1 MINSALWP
9 RLLGLIVAVLF
20 VVSLS
25 RPAHAIVIEQYFPA
39 APDGQPRPQAQSGWR
54 INYDILAPGTH
65 GYGRSAVFQFSSVEF
80 MRGYLPNGKPDWI
93 KILNNLAMVE
103 MYVPYNDG
111 TFVLDMHGR
120 SHYGVPTLE
129 PNPFVK
135 ARSDF
140 LPPYGIISGKI
151 EQDGYVIGEVVDD
164 GIRFMDSHQG
174 NKVRRGQMLWL
185 WATLK
190 ASNYRY
196 VLKYGFSDDGTISVR
211 AGGTAENLYDDKD
224 SPRNKAVHLH
234 VAAWRMEFDLGAA
247 NMNMI
252 NIVERHPDLSEG
264 GATFSVRP
272 FNNGLEGGEKW
283 NPEAFTMLE
292 IMNEKT
298 VNRHVPP
305 RHVGYGLMPIRTGS
319 ARTTE
324 RYTNFDF
331 WVTRRTP
338 ADPRR
343 SARAPELKFI
353 DLPENTT
360 VPEPITHKRD
370 VIWYSS
376 AVSHM
381 PRTEDFGPYG
391 YHRREGV
398 AIAMWTGFDLIPR
411 DLWDKTPLL
420 QR

>member
-1 MINSALWP
+1 
-9 RLLGLIVAVLF
+9 
-20 VVSLS
+20 
-25 RPAHAIVIEQYFPA
+25 
-39 APDGQPRPQAQSGWR
+39 
-54 INYDILAPGTH
+54 
-65 GYGRSAVFQFSSVEF
+65 
-80 MRGYLPNGKPDWI
+80 
-93 KILNNLAMVE
+93 
-103 MYVPYNDG
+103 
-111 TFVLDMHGR
+111 
-120 SHYGVPTLE
+120 
-129 PNPFVK
+129 
-135 ARSDF
+135 
-140 LPPYGIISGKI
+140 
-151 EQDGYVIGEVVDD
+151 
-164 GIRFMDSHQG
+164 
-174 NKVRRGQMLWL
+174 
-185 WATLK
+185 
-190 ASNYRY
+190 

-324 RYTNFDF
+324 RYTSFDF

-398 AIAMWTGFDLIPR
+398 AIVMWTGFDLIPR